1 MASGEQSGSEGKGP
15 VLFVSHSYGYGGDLM
30 YYGEIFAEL
39 RKLEPRLAIGV
50 DRETHF
56 ANPHGLDLRPLY
68 RRRSIG
74 LPSGEG
80 YARELHAAS
89 PAMAARVA
97 KLAPEV
103 LVTIEFTPVSLLA
116 MFGSLASRGTKRVLL
131 VESDPA
137 ERGASNSSGVLAVK
151 RRAVGLAD
159 AIRTNN
165 EAGAR
170 YLVDTLGADSGK
182 VDVGPYLTSRP
193 PGPQVQIEPRDGPLR
208 LLFANSLTE
217 RKNASAPIEALGML
231 DDAIRSAVR
240 LTIVGDGDQRALL
253 ENLVAERGLSD
264 CVRFVGKRA
273 YADLGEHYAD
283 ADLLVNPTSLDYR
296 SLSSFEGLGY
306 GLALL
311 VSNKDGAARETVIEC
326 TTGLTFAPDDPQAL
340 ANHIAA
346 FASDRD
352 RLIAMRRNALALYE
366 EKFSVERAAA
376 NIAATIARARK
387 A

>member
-1 MASGEQSGSEGKGP
+1 M
-15 VLFVSHSYGYGGDLM
+15 LLVSHSYGYGGDLM
-30 YYGEIFAEL
+30 YYGEIFNEL
-39 RKLEPRLAIGV
+39 RKLEPRLAIAV
-50 DRETHF
+50 DRDTDF
-56 ANPHGLDLRPLY
+56 ANPHRLDLRPLY
-68 RRRSIG
+68 RRRAIG

-89 PAMAARVA
+89 PALAARVA

-137 ERGASNSSGVLAVK
+137 ERGASTSASVLAIK
-151 RRAVGLAD
+151 RRAVGRAD

-182 VDVGPYLTSRP
+182 VDVGSYLTSRP
-193 PGPQVQIEPRDGPLR
+193 PGPAVKIEPRDGPLR
-208 LLFANSLTE
+208 LFFANSLTG
-217 RKNASAPIEALGML
+217 RKNARVLIEALGML
-231 DDAIRSAVR
+231 DDATKSAVS
-240 LTIVGDGDQRALL
+240 LTIVGDGDQRAML
-253 ENLVAERGLSD
+253 ENLASERGVIEH
-264 CVRFVGKRA
+264 VRFIGRRA
-273 YADLGEHYAD
+273 YADLGECYAD
-283 ADLLVNPTSLDYR
+283 ADVLVNPTSLDYR

-311 VSNKDGAARETVIEC
+311 VSDRDGASRETVIEGK
-326 TTGLTFAPDDPQAL
+326 TGFTFAPADPQAL
-340 ANHIAA
+340 AGHIAA
-346 FASDRD
+346 LASDRD
-352 RLIAMRRNALALYE
+352 RLLAMRRNSLALYE
-366 EKFSVERAAA
+366 EKFSLGQAAA
-376 NIAATIARARK
+376 NIAATIARARE

>member
-1 MASGEQSGSEGKGP
+1 MASGDQSGSEGKGP
-15 VLFVSHSYGYGGDLM
+15 VLFVSHSYGYGRDLM
-30 YYGEIFAEL
+30 YYGELFAKL

-50 DRETHF
+50 DRETDF

-74 LPSGEG
+74 LPSGDG

-89 PAMAARVA
+89 PALAARVA

-116 MFGSLASRGTKRVLL
+116 MFGSLGSRGTKRVLL

-137 ERGASNSSGVLAVK
+137 GRGASNSSGVLAVK

-193 PGPQVQIEPRDGPLR
+193 PGPPVNIEQGDGSLR

-217 RKNASAPIEALGML
+217 RKNARVMIEALGML
-231 DDAIRSAVR
+231 DDAVRSEVR
-240 LTIVGDGDQRALL
+240 LTIVGDGDQRGVLG
-253 ENLVAERGLSD
+253 NLADERGVND
-264 CVRFVGKRA
+264 CVHFVGKRA
-273 YADLGEHYAD
+273 YADLGEHYAA
-283 ADLLVNPTSLDYR
+283 ADVLVNPTSLDYR

-311 VSNKDGAARETVIEC
+311 VSDKDGASRETVIEGK
-326 TTGLTFAPDDPQAL
+326 TGFTFAPDDSRAL
-340 ANHIAA
+340 AGHIATL
-346 FASDRD
+346 ASDRD
-352 RLIAMRRNALALYE
+352 RLLAMRRNALVLYE
-366 EKFSVERAAA
+366 ETFSLERAAA
-376 NIAATIARARK
+376 NIAATIARARE